1 MLDSLSSSW
10 LFLGLVFFAVFLLVQ
25 GMVVPVFGEATRM
38 RKHLLARLSNVSI
51 TGQQDFAS
59 LLRERHLTEL
69 SPIERR
75 LEALP
80 GFARFARLIEQ
91 SGRSTAVYRV
101 VALSLVLAGTSA
113 VFTWTMTRQPTWA
126 AMLAL
131 AAGSLPYIIILRSRT
146 RRMAKFEEQM
156 PEALDVVKRALKAGH
171 PFSQALKL
179 VAEDMQ
185 DPIGNEFDLVFSEI
199 NYGGDLRHA
208 LLGLLERV
216 PSVTVMAVVTAVLV
230 QKETGGNLAETFER
244 IAAVIRGRFKL
255 HRRVRTLSAEGRLS
269 AWILALV
276 PLVLFVAMSI
286 TSPDYLP
293 HLLKDP
299 MGKNLIAASV
309 VMGIIGILWI
319 RRILRIQV

>member
-1 MLDSLSSSW
+1 VLSSPW

-38 RKHLLARLSNVSI
+38 RKLLLARLNNASSA
-51 TGQQDFAS
+51 GQPDFAS
-59 LLRERHLTEL
+59 LLREKHLKEL
-69 SPIERR
+69 SPLERR
-75 LEALP
+75 LETLP
-80 GFARFARLIEQ
+80 GFGRFARLIEQ
-91 SGRSTAVYRV
+91 SGRSTPVYRV
-101 VALSLVLAGTSA
+101 VVLSLLLAGISGTFGWS
-113 VFTWTMTRQPTWA
+113 FTRQASWA
-126 AMLAL
+126 VMLAI
-131 AAGSLPYIIILRSRT
+131 AASTLPYLKIMRDRT
-146 RRMAKFEEQM
+146 SRMAKFEEQM

-185 DPIGNEFDLVFSEI
+185 DPIGHEFDLVFSEI
-199 NYGGDLRHA
+199 NYGGDLRSA

-216 PSVTVMAVVTAVLV
+216 PSVTVMALVTAVLV
-230 QKETGGNLAETFER
+230 QKDTGGNLAETFER

-276 PLVLFVAMSI
+276 PLVLFVAISI

-293 HLLKDP
+293 LLFRDP
-299 MGKNLIAASV
+299 MGKNLIAGAV
-309 VMGIIGILWI
+309 VLGVIGILWI

>member
-1 MLDSLSSSW
+1 MLSSPW

-25 GMVVPVFGEATRM
+25 GLVVPVFGEATRM
-38 RKHLLARLSNVSI
+38 RKHLLARLNNVSS
-51 TGQQDFAS
+51 TGQSDFAS
-59 LLRERHLTEL
+59 LLREQHLKEL
-69 SPIERR
+69 SPLERR
-75 LEALP
+75 LESLP
-80 GFARFARLIEQ
+80 GFARMARLIAQ
-91 SGRSTAVYRV
+91 SGRSTPVYRA
-101 VALSLVLAGTSA
+101 VASSLVLAGIGAACGWS
-113 VFTWTMTRQPTWA
+113 MTRQASWA
-126 AMLAL
+126 VTLAI
-131 AAGSLPYIIILRSRT
+131 AASALPYLRILRRRT
-146 RRMAKFEEQM
+146 VRMAKFEEQM

-185 DPIGNEFDLVFSEI
+185 DPIGREFDLVFSEI
-199 NYGGDLRHA
+199 NYGGDLRNA

-230 QKETGGNLAETFER
+230 QKDTGGNLAETFER

-255 HRRVRTLSAEGRLS
+255 HRRVRTLSAEGRMS

-293 HLLKDP
+293 HLIKDP
-299 MGKNLIAASV
+299 MGKNLIAIAIV
-309 VMGIIGILWI
+309 LGVIGILWI

>member
-1 MLDSLSSSW
+1 MLSSPW

-38 RKHLLARLSNVSI
+38 RRLLLARLNNVSNS
-51 TGQQDFAS
+51 GQQDFAS
-59 LLRERHLTEL
+59 LLREKHLKEL
-69 SPIERR
+69 SPLERR
-75 LEALP
+75 LESLP
-80 GFARFARLIEQ
+80 GFARFARFIEQ
-91 SGRSTAVYRV
+91 SGRSTPVYRV
-101 VALSLVLAGTSA
+101 VMLSLLLGGVAGACGWS
-113 VFTWTMTRQPTWA
+113 MTRQPSWA
-126 AMLAL
+126 ALLAL
-131 AAGSLPYIIILRSRT
+131 GACALPYIKIMRDRT
-146 RRMAKFEEQM
+146 TRIAKVEEQM

-185 DPIGNEFDLVFSEI
+185 DPIGREFDLVFSEI
-199 NYGGDLRHA
+199 NYGGDLRNA

-216 PSVTVMAVVTAVLV
+216 PSVTVMALVTAVLV

-276 PLVLFVAMSI
+276 PLVLFVAISI
-286 TSPDYLP
+286 TSPDYLSP
-293 HLLKDP
+293 LTKDP
-299 MGKNLIAASV
+299 MGKNMIAGAI

>member
-1 MLDSLSSSW
+1 MLSSPW
-10 LFLGLVFFAVFLLVQ
+10 LFLGLVFLAVFLLVQ

-38 RKHLLARLSNVSI
+38 RKHLLSRLGNVSS
-51 TGQQDFAS
+51 TGEPDFAS
-59 LLRERHLTEL
+59 LLREKHLNEL
-69 SPIERR
+69 SPLERK
-75 LEALP
+75 LETLP
-80 GFARFARLIEQ
+80 GFVRLARIIAQ
-91 SGRSTAVYRV
+91 AGRSTPVYRV
-101 VALSLVLAGTSA
+101 VALSLMLAGVCGAFGWS
-113 VFTWTMTRQPTWA
+113 MTREASLA

-131 AAGSLPYIIILRSRT
+131 AASAVPYLMIVRARS

-185 DPIGNEFDLVFSEI
+185 EPIGQEFDLVFSEI
-199 NYGGDLRHA
+199 NYGGDLRNA

-216 PSVTVMAVVTAVLV
+216 PSVTVIAVVTAVLV
-230 QKETGGNLAETFER
+230 QKDTGRNLAETFER
-244 IAAVIRGRFKL
+244 ISGVIRGRFKL
-255 HRRVRTLSAEGRLS
+255 HRRVRTLSAEGRMS

-276 PLVLFVAMSI
+276 PLVLFVAMSV

-293 HLLKDP
+293 HLIKDP
-299 MGKNLIAASV
+299 MGKNLIAGAIV
-309 VMGIIGILWI
+309 LGVIGILWI

>member
-1 MLDSLSSSW
+1 MLSSPW
-10 LFLGLVFFAVFLLVQ
+10 LFLGLVFLAVFLLVQ

-38 RKHLLARLSNVSI
+38 RKHLLSRLGNVSS
-51 TGQQDFAS
+51 TGQPDFGS
-59 LLRERHLTEL
+59 LLREKHLNEL
-69 SPIERR
+69 SPLERK
-75 LEALP
+75 LETLP
-80 GFARFARLIEQ
+80 GFVRLARIIAQ
-91 SGRSTAVYRV
+91 AGRSTPVYRV
-101 VALSLVLAGTSA
+101 VALSLMLAGVCGAFGWS
-113 VFTWTMTRQPTWA
+113 MTREASLA

-131 AAGSLPYIIILRSRT
+131 AASAVPYLMIVRARS

-185 DPIGNEFDLVFSEI
+185 EPIGQEFDLLFSEI
-199 NYGGDLRHA
+199 NYGGDLRNA

-230 QKETGGNLAETFER
+230 QKDTGGNLAETFER
-244 IAAVIRGRFKL
+244 IAGVIRGRFKL
-255 HRRVRTLSAEGRLS
+255 HRRVRTLSAEGRMS

-276 PLVLFVAMSI
+276 PLVLFVAMSV

-293 HLLKDP
+293 HLIKDP
-299 MGKNLIAASV
+299 MGKNLIAGAIV
-309 VMGIIGILWI
+309 LGVIGILWI

>member
-1 MLDSLSSSW
+1 MLSSPW

-38 RKHLLARLSNVSI
+38 RRLLLARLNNVSSS
-51 TGQQDFAS
+51 GQQDFAS
-59 LLRERHLTEL
+59 LLRQKHLKEL
-69 SPIERR
+69 SPLERR
-75 LEALP
+75 LESLP

-91 SGRSTAVYRV
+91 SGRSTPVYRV
-101 VALSLVLAGTSA
+101 VILSLLLGGVAGAFGWS
-113 VFTWTMTRQPTWA
+113 MTRQPSWA
-126 AMLAL
+126 ALLAL
-131 AAGSLPYIIILRSRT
+131 GACALPYIKIMRDRGT
-146 RRMAKFEEQM
+146 RIARVEEQM

-185 DPIGNEFDLVFSEI
+185 DPIGREFDLVFSEI
-199 NYGGDLRHA
+199 NYGGDLRSA

-216 PSVTVMAVVTAVLV
+216 PSVTVMALVTAVLV

-286 TSPDYLP
+286 TSPTYLP
-293 HLLKDP
+293 VLFTDP
-299 MGKNLIAASV
+299 LGKNLVAGAV

>member
-1 MLDSLSSSW
+1 MLSSPW

-38 RKHLLARLSNVSI
+38 RRLLLARLNNVSSS
-51 TGQQDFAS
+51 GQQDFAS
-59 LLRERHLTEL
+59 LLRQKHLKEL
-69 SPIERR
+69 SPLERR
-75 LEALP
+75 LESLP
-80 GFARFARLIEQ
+80 GFARFARFIEQ
-91 SGRSTAVYRV
+91 SGRSTPVYRV
-101 VALSLVLAGTSA
+101 VILSVLLGGVAGAFGWS
-113 VFTWTMTRQPTWA
+113 MTRQPSWA

-131 AAGSLPYIIILRSRT
+131 GACALPYIKIMRDRAT
-146 RRMAKFEEQM
+146 RIAKVEEQM

-185 DPIGNEFDLVFSEI
+185 EPIGREFDLVFSEI
-199 NYGGDLRHA
+199 NYGGDLRNA

-216 PSVTVMAVVTAVLV
+216 PSVTVMALVTAVLV

-255 HRRVRTLSAEGRLS
+255 HRRVRTLSAEGRMS

-286 TSPDYLP
+286 TSPTYLP
-293 HLLKDP
+293 ILFKDP
-299 MGKNLIAASV
+299 TGQNLVAGAV
-309 VMGIIGILWI
+309 VLGIVGILWI